1 MKQLSLFRGVHDTQP
16 RPVTLE
22 ELVTMMRTDQSVRD
36 LTEKHRYA
44 RSMGDE
50 QGASRYKKMMTS
62 FGVAAL
68 FEGGRR
74 QRHIVEYTG
83 LSLADFDHIP
93 EERMPEVLAM
103 VCEDEHTLLAYT
115 TISNHG
121 IRVLYRYDYKP
132 TDDTNCHGFQEDKNS
147 PCSSVLSVGDYKLA
161 FLHGNRYYSELVGL
175 ESDGQCKNV
184 GRIST
189 IAYDEELY
197 YNPDATPFIVKLEE
211 KKSVG
216 RPRGVKS
223 EKLRVKSCKVSDVE
237 AAVCKELEQRGVVYR
252 AGTHNKYI
260 SDACYM
266 MNRYGVAESD
276 CTAWALDRFADYH
289 EAGND
294 VASIVRSC
302 YTQTAEHGTARP
314 PKADTGKQATVAQI
328 EAFLAERVA
337 LRRNVVTGFVEI
349 LPLNEDDDADARGAS
364 VNLQFSSFA
373 PRHRLSKLIS
383 ALGLASVATVA
394 RYESATCD
402 EESFS
407 SPEECALAPLGLSA
421 QRSAACSS
429 CLPEEN
435 SKQEFSHTD
444 STDNTDSI
452 YCQQDLNTITQ
463 NTRCC
468 ARVGHP
474 DGDTKHYTL
483 NSKQKQYRQ
492 FTDDDRNSL
501 WRALSKELGVRVV
514 RQDISAVVKSDFSPR
529 YHPFEDYI
537 NWLQPWDGVTDHI
550 GRLASSVTV
559 KGDQEYFARCFKKWL
574 VAFIAAIFDPEEVNH
589 EILVFIGRQGSYK
602 STWFH
607 YLLPPE
613 LRQYFLP
620 KLMSNSGITKDDLFK
635 IAQSGLVCLEE
646 IDHMKQRDLN
656 QLKAIT
662 TMRTI
667 NERRSYGEFNEF
679 HRHIASFCA
688 TGNNRFFLTDP
699 TGNRRFLTFEVE
711 SIVPPQTYDYG
722 YEGVYAQAY
731 TLWRQGFRYWFNDE
745 ENAEINRRNTD
756 FEAPNKEWE
765 LINKYYRR
773 PLAGEECKFLTA
785 TDILERI
792 NASVKE
798 RLSIVKIGNAL
809 HDLGYERKRLG
820 NARGYRLVE
829 IPFADM
835 ERKQK
840 DMGKYT
846 DTPQPEEQETQD
858 HDEEVQTELPF

>member
-1 MKQLSLFRGVHDTQP
+1 MQQLSLFRGVHDTQP

-44 RSMGDE
+44 RSTGDE

-74 QRHIVEYTG
+74 QQHIVELTG
-83 LSLADFDHIP
+83 LSLVDIDHIP
-93 EERMPEVLAM
+93 AERMSEVLAL
-103 VCEDEHTLLAYT
+103 VRGDEHTLLAYT
-115 TISNHG
+115 TLSGHG
-121 IRVLYRYDYKP
+121 VRVLARYALNTSNDNVNDNCLPDGKSTSTLTSSNYK
-132 TDDTNCHGFQEDKNS
+132 Q
-147 PCSSVLSVGDYKLA
+147 A
-161 FLHGNRYYSELVGL
+161 FLTVNTYYQNLTGL
-175 ESDGQCKNV
+175 PTDGQCKNV

-189 IAYDEELY
+189 IAYDEHLY

-211 KKSVG
+211 KKPVG
-216 RPRGVKS
+216 RPRGGKS
-223 EKLRVKSCKVSDVE
+223 EKGSVKRCKVGDVE
-237 AAVCKELEQRGVVYR
+237 RLVQRELERRGIVYE
-252 AGTHNKYI
+252 AGTYNKYV
-260 SDACYM
+260 SAFCYE
-266 MNRYGVAESD
+266 MNRYGVPEEE
-276 CTAWALDRFADYH
+276 CREWAVNRFDDYNTPEV
-289 EAGND
+289 EA
-294 VASIVRSC
+294 IVRSC
-302 YTQTAEHGTARP
+302 YAQTEEHGTVRVP
-314 PKADTGKQATVAQI
+314 QNKSDKQASVAQI
-328 EAFLAERVA
+328 EAFLAERVQ
-337 LRRNVVTGFVEI
+337 LRRNVVTGFVEVRETETPSN
-349 LPLNEDDDADARGAS
+349 LPLYGEALQASLPNNSSKRPEGAPHRGGA
-364 VNLQFSSFA
+364 
-373 PRHRLSKLIS
+373 
-383 ALGLASVATVA
+383 
-394 RYESATCD
+394 
-402 EESFS
+402 
-407 SPEECALAPLGLSA
+407 A
-421 QRSAACSS
+421 QRAEGVCGS
-429 CLPEEN
+429 P
-435 SKQEFSHTD
+435 
-444 STDNTDSI
+444 
-452 YCQQDLNTITQ
+452 
-463 NTRCC
+463 
-468 ARVGHP
+468 
-474 DGDTKHYTL
+474 
-483 NSKQKQYRQ
+483 YRQ

-537 NWLQPWDGVTDHI
+537 SSLQPWDGATDHI
-550 GRLASSVTV
+550 ARLASSVTV

-620 KLMSNSGITKDDLFK
+620 KLMSNAGITKDDLFK

-646 IDHMKQRDLN
+646 IDNMKQRDLN

-688 TGNNRFFLTDP
+688 TGNNRFFLTDH

-731 TLWRQGFRYWFNDE
+731 ALWRQGFRYWFDEE
-745 ENAEINRRNTD
+745 ENAEINRRNTE

-773 PLAGEECKFLTA
+773 PLQGEECKFLTA

-792 NASVKE
+792 NCSVKE
-798 RLSIVKIGNAL
+798 RLSAIRVGNAL
-809 HDLGYERKRLG
+809 LSMGYERTRAG
-820 NARGYRLVE
+820 NLRGYRVVE
-829 IPFADM
+829 VPFADI

-840 DMGKYT
+840 DMGKFT
-846 DTPQPEEQETQD
+846 DSANEAAAQKGEED
-858 HDEEVQTELPF
+858 VQTELPF

>member
-1 MKQLSLFRGVHDTQP
+1 
-16 RPVTLE
+16 
-22 ELVTMMRTDQSVRD
+22 MMRTDQSVRD

-44 RSMGDE
+44 RSTGDE

-74 QRHIVEYTG
+74 QQHIVELTG
-83 LSLADFDHIP
+83 LSLVDIDHIP
-93 EERMPEVLAM
+93 SEDMERVLTL
-103 VCEDEHTLLAYT
+103 VREDPHTLLAYT
-115 TISNHG
+115 TLSG
-121 IRVLYRYDYKP
+121 QGVRVLTRYALNTSNDNDNVNDNCLPDGKSTSTLTSTFSNYK
-132 TDDTNCHGFQEDKNS
+132 Q
-147 PCSSVLSVGDYKLA
+147 A
-161 FLHGNRYYSELVGL
+161 FLTVNNYYQNLTGL
-175 ESDGQCKNV
+175 ATDHQCKNV

-197 YNPDATPFIVKLEE
+197 YNPEATPFIVKLEE
-211 KKSVG
+211 RKSVG
-216 RPRGVKS
+216 RPKKGTKVERV
-223 EKLRVKSCKVSDVE
+223 ETTVLR
-237 AAVCKELEQRGVVYR
+237 ELEQRGVVY
-252 AGTHNKYI
+252 APGTHNKYI

-266 MNRYGVAESD
+266 MNRYGVSESD
-276 CTAWALDRFADYH
+276 CTTWALERFSDYH
-289 EAGND
+289 AAGND
-294 VASIVRSC
+294 VVSIVRSC
-302 YTQTAEHGTARP
+302 YQQTEEHGMARP
-314 PKADTGKQATVAQI
+314 PKAVSDKQATVAQI

-337 LRRNVVTGFVEI
+337 LRRNVVTGFVEVREVEG
-349 LPLNEDDDADARGAS
+349 LELS
-364 VNLQFSSFA
+364 VEGNAIRQ
-373 PRHRLSKLIS
+373 
-383 ALGLASVATVA
+383 
-394 RYESATCD
+394 
-402 EESFS
+402 
-407 SPEECALAPLGLSA
+407 
-421 QRSAACSS
+421 
-429 CLPEEN
+429 
-435 SKQEFSHTD
+435 
-444 STDNTDSI
+444 DNI
-452 YCQQDLNTITQ
+452 
-463 NTRCC
+463 
-468 ARVGHP
+468 AEP
-474 DGDTKHYTL
+474 TL
-483 NSKQKQYRQ
+483 NSQHSTLNSQHAFRQ

-529 YHPFEDYI
+529 YHPFEEYI
-537 NWLQPWDGVTDHI
+537 KALPAWDGTTDHI
-550 GRLASSVTV
+550 SRLASSVTV

-574 VAFIAAIFDPEEVNH
+574 VAFIAAIFDAEEVNH

-620 KLMSNSGITKDDLFK
+620 KLMSNAGITKDDLFK

-646 IDHMKQRDLN
+646 IDNMKQRDLN

-688 TGNNRFFLTDP
+688 TGNNRFFLTDH

-731 TLWRQGFRYWFNDE
+731 ALWRQGFRYWFDEE
-745 ENAEINRRNTD
+745 ENAEINRRNTE

-773 PLAGEECKFLTA
+773 PLQGEECKFLTA

-792 NASVKE
+792 NCSVKE
-798 RLSIVKIGNAL
+798 RLSAIRVGNAL
-809 HDLGYERKRLG
+809 LSMGYERTRAG
-820 NARGYRLVE
+820 NLRGYRVVE
-829 IPFADM
+829 VPFADI

-840 DMGKYT
+840 DMGKFT
-846 DTPQPEEQETQD
+846 DSSNEDSAQKGEED
-858 HDEEVQTELPF
+858 VQTELPF